1 MNKNLCEDLEDKA
14 KEIFQEMMKVA
25 KEVDKEKNNR

>member
-14 KEIFQEMMKVA
+14 KEISQEMMKVA